1 MPIDRGVI
9 DQQLGALGESRGW
22 WEQREM
28 RDLPAVL
35 HADER
40 ILAIARG
47 KIARVRWLRRSWLIV
62 VTERRLLCLRSGN
75 RQSWRQV
82 EVNADQ
88 MTRVSLRIGPFRGRV
103 VLAAGGYTYR
113 LLVPRATGYKLLHAL
128 SSIGSPAREPLSGLR
143 PTLMVRRVIDHVL
156 ALPAVALGPHERE
169 KPAPVIKPGESV
181 VDERVRSLESE
192 LDELRQQVDFL
203 EQLLRQHQ
211 EAGAVKGAGPG

>member
-9 DQQLGALGESRGW
+9 DQQLEALGESRHW

-35 HADER
+35 HSDER

-47 KIARVRWLRRSWLIV
+47 RIARLRWLRRSWLIV

-75 RQSWRQV
+75 RQSWRQM
-82 EVNADQ
+82 EVNANQ
-88 MTRVSLRIGPFRGRV
+88 MTRVTLRIGPFRGRV
-103 VLAAGGYTYR
+103 VLVAGGHTYR
-113 LLVPRATGYKLLHAL
+113 LLVPKADGYKLLTAL
-128 SSIGSPAREPLSGLR
+128 SGLRSPAREALSGLR

-156 ALPAVALGPHERE
+156 ALPAAVLNPDTRD
-169 KPAPVIKPGESV
+169 APVPSKSADV
-181 VDERVRSLESE
+181 ADDERVQSLETE

-203 EQLLRQHQ
+203 EQLLRQHHG
-211 EAGAVKGAGPG
+211 AGAGEGTGSG